1 MHIAFTWRRWKIS
14 GCVNN
19 TYALW
24 HLEHKTFEQ
33 LVRFSING
41 LQGKQSSESQSL
53 FVTKGPE
60 WQTSAGWLLFA
71 HHLSAQSR
79 TLCLTSLR
87 FTCSRIVRPNPG
99 FMVPMVTWAILILFF
114 HQKFTIDA
122 ETEMILQL
130 YFWVKQNKTRSSSRV
145 QTSVKA
151 AHALLSVYW
160 PWMTGLRS
168 NVTWYFSLYM
178 GISIWWLYTPYL

>member
-41 LQGKQSSESQSL
+41 LQGKQSSKSQSL

-130 YFWVKQNKTRSSSRV
+130 YFWVKQNKKLIKSANLCQGSSRF
-145 QTSVKA
+145 TFSV
-151 AHALLSVYW
+151 LTLND
-160 PWMTGLRS
+160 RS
-168 NVTWYFSLYM
+168 EVKCDMIF
-178 GISIWWLYTPYL
+178 

>member
-1 MHIAFTWRRWKIS
+1 M
-14 GCVNN
+14 
-19 TYALW
+19 
-24 HLEHKTFEQ
+24 
-33 LVRFSING
+33 VRFSING

-79 TLCLTSLR
+79 TLCLTSLW

-114 HQKFTIDA
+114 HLKFTIDT

-130 YFWVKQNKTRSSSRV
+130 YLWVKQNKQEAHQERKPLSRQLTLWEVFTFSVLTLNDRSE
-145 QTSVKA
+145 VKCD
-151 AHALLSVYW
+151 
-160 PWMTGLRS
+160 MI
-168 NVTWYFSLYM
+168 F
-178 GISIWWLYTPYL
+178 